1 MKLVNIHALVLLLS
15 ISSIDFG
22 GYALQAQSLTLQQ
35 CTDAALSQNKGLE
48 ASRNDLELYPLM
60 QEEAKAN
67 RWPKVN
73 VSADYKYFTNL
84 PYQLLP
90 LSVFNGPEGEFRE
103 AQFGVPHNLG
113 ASVQLT
119 VPIYNPAIKTGIK
132 GTEIAAEMGQLQV
145 AKSEE
150 LLILE
155 VANLYY
161 NAQVLQYQIGF
172 VDSNLTNAN
181 RLLANMQL
189 LREQGLAKGT
199 DLGKVELQQ
208 AQLQWQRTQLTA
220 KLEQVLNGLKV
231 AMGQSLDTPLSVS
244 EEISAP
250 TEEVYPVSSPVSIR
264 MLQVQ
269 NRLLSNERDLLNK
282 SKLPTLSFVANYGL
296 TGFGYSGEPDPF
308 FKVFPLG
315 FVGAQASYP
324 LWNRTTRFRID
335 QKAVQIT
342 SNRLQLE
349 QLHAQ
354 TELQLANAHLQ
365 RNAAQAG
372 IPSAQ
377 QQIDLATSVYQQ
389 TRLQQEQGTATIT
402 EVLLADTALREA
414 QNNYLNALIDYLRAD
429 LELKQA
435 SGTIKN

>member
-15 ISSIDFG
+15 IASIDFG

-145 AKSEE
+145 VKSEE

-208 AQLQWQRTQLTA
+208 AQLQWQRTQLAA

-231 AMGQSLDTPLSVS
+231 AMGKSLDTPLSVS

-250 TEEVYPVSSPVSIR
+250 TEEVYPVSSPVAIR

-269 NRLLSNERDLLNK
+269 SRLLSNERDLLNK

-349 QLHAQ
+349 QLQAQ
-354 TELQLANAHLQ
+354 TELQLANARLQ

-377 QQIDLATSVYQQ
+377 QQIDLAASVYQQ